1 MQHPKPQRERAVSH
15 ACGQVSARARLSLT
29 AYESYVTV
37 GSITCVIGIAL
48 QIKKW
53 RRALHAYDPPDLD
66 LADGTESQDS
76 VSDSEVPAPLRLH
89 SWARFLLTHRGS
101 PQMGYIHIARAGF
114 RDCAALLPALACY
127 VMAV

>member
-1 MQHPKPQRERAVSH
+1 MCARRPTKPIVESQFTQGSYSAIPSNTMQHPKPQRERALSH

-37 GSITCVIGIAL
+37 GSISCVIGIAL

-76 VSDSEVPAPLRLH
+76 VSDSEVPAPLRVH
-89 SWARFLLTHRGS
+89 SWARFLLTHR
-101 PQMGYIHIARAGF
+101 
-114 RDCAALLPALACY
+114 
-127 VMAV
+127 